1 MTLSASS
8 SVEQMPEWVAIL
20 AEHLP
25 QVDDLVT
32 EDDTPVDNLF
42 SAKQQRLLVEP
53 LYTSWAGPGEDRPF
67 LADANVGVF
76 SAVPQS
82 PLVPDAFLS
91 LDVRIPADVWAQTGR
106 SYFMWEYGKPPDVVI
121 EIVSNQK
128 GAEAERKLRL
138 YGQMGVLYYVIF
150 DPTNQLRAGSL
161 QVYHNSR
168 GTYRQVDEG
177 WFPEVGLG
185 VRLWQGLYEG
195 MAATWLRWYD
205 QDGNVLPTG
214 AERAELERQRRAEY
228 EQQRAA
234 YERQRAELERQRAER
249 LAAQLR
255 ALGIEPQDI

>member
-53 LYTSWAGPGEDRPF
+53 LYTSWAGPGEGRPF

-76 SAVPQS
+76 PAVPQS

-91 LDVRIPADVWAQTGR
+91 LDVRVPADVWAQTGR

-150 DPTNQLRAGSL
+150 DPTNQLRSGSL
-161 QVYHNSR
+161 RVYHNSG

-185 VRLWQGLYEG
+185 VKLWQGVYEG
-195 MAATWLRWYD
+195 LAATWLRWYD

-214 AERAELERQRRAEY
+214 AEWDRTAGHMRSPDQMPGIATP
-228 EQQRAA
+228 QQRSTGMASHR
-234 YERQRAELERQRAER
+234 EPSC
-249 LAAQLR
+249 LR
-255 ALGIEPQDI
+255 RHYDRC